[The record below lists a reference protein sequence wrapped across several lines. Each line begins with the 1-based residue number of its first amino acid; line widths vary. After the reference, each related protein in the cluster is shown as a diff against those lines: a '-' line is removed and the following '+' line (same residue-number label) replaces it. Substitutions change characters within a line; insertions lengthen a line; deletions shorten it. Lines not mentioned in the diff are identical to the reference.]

1 MAERKVSAR
10 NKKNNSPVRD
20 NSYDEFISLYGSR
33 LRKTDTKTVAEPV
46 KRKHGETPLES
57 RCEEINP
64 HMTRNP
70 ATEHQISTKRSGR
83 MFSDDSG
90 FKAESY
96 NKRFELTPE
105 MPEIVETGESED
117 LTGNSLPGQQTMADL
132 IEQSGLTDVCIP
144 VEAQIEDE
152 DYDPFAQAY
161 KEFREKAPLS
171 FGKSEKL
178 RAIARTAADDAG
190 MEPDSQLSFP
200 AFDPLFKFP
209 EEENAK
215 KKHKKIKSKRKTEKE
230 QKQTFDIDEKDIVTT
245 RVKEEPAKEEEKPAE
260 EDKKRDSKFFDL
272 LSDKEFRQDIEPLFE
287 INNKSEIHSVLQ
299 KLSAQGRSALIKTGA
314 LFVLGIILFLTVAL
328 TGRESVSLNAGLSFA
343 FLLISAGLCIKEII
357 EGVKDI
363 IKLKITLSS
372 TAVIFILTAMIQI
385 IVASIT
391 KNTTMQII
399 TPCVILSLTSVTAPK
414 LLLTNNAR
422 LTSGLMSAD
431 SFSILKNASD
441 GGIDGVVKEKFAGS
455 DGQLRYSASTH
466 FATGLIKKLT
476 NAVPKAFGTN
486 AVCFVLFI
494 LALIA
499 SVASSVIS
507 SDATVGATAF
517 CAIIITTLPTT
528 YTFTAA
534 LFLYNTNNDLAKKK
548 ASIISYRCAS
558 ELTETKAVVF
568 NASEIIEQS
577 ACSIHGVKAF
587 GHTDPQNASLCC
599 AAAINAAHSPLMN
612 IMKQITEQSDV
623 EIPEAESFEIFSS
636 GGIKAVVN
644 GTDVLLGSRD
654 FLEDNGIYIPKEN
667 YEEKFLS
674 GDRKLLYLATD
685 GKFSML
691 LIVSYHIKRSVA
703 AFFKNLAANGIKII
717 IYSADPNITPE
728 YIQHKCKLPA
738 ETVFETGPAEAS
750 YFTDKNLKTESALPA
765 DAFSDGNIDSVA
777 YLFRKAFRLNKAIY
791 TLPFVNYI
799 MSALC
804 ALLIICPL
812 FLGGAAIL
820 GNLYILILKTV
831 SFAVSVISMLI
842 LAKTTDRR

>member
-33 LRKTDTKTVAEPV
+33 LRKTDTRTVAEPV
-46 KRKHGETPLES
+46 KRNNGETPLES
-57 RCEEINP
+57 RCEDINP
-64 HMTRNP
+64 HMTHNP

-90 FKAESY
+90 FKAENY
-96 NKRFELTPE
+96 NKRFDLTPE
-105 MPEIVETGESED
+105 MPEITETEESEE
-117 LTGNSLPGQQTMADL
+117 LSVNSLPGQQTMADL
-132 IEQSGLTDVCIP
+132 IEQSGITDICIP

-152 DYDPFAQAY
+152 DYDPFAEAY
-161 KEFREKAPLS
+161 KEFRENAPLS

-209 EEENAK
+209 EEEEDK
-215 KKHKKIKSKRKTEKE
+215 KKHKKTKSKRKAEKE
-230 QKQTFDIDEKDIVTT
+230 QKQTFDIDEKDIVTNRT
-245 RVKEEPAKEEEKPAE
+245 KEDPEQEEEQPAE
-260 EDKKRDSKFFDL
+260 EENKRESKFFDL
-272 LSDKEFRQDIEPLFE
+272 LADKEFQQDVDPLFE

-314 LFVLGIILFLTVAL
+314 LFALGTILFLVVAVAGRENVAL
-328 TGRESVSLNAGLSFA
+328 NTGLSFV
-343 FLLISAGLCIKEII
+343 FLVISAGLCIKEFI
-357 EGVKDI
+357 EGIKDI
-363 IKLKITLSS
+363 IKFRFTQSS
-372 TAVIFILTAMIQI
+372 NAVIFILTALIQI
-385 IVASIT
+385 IVASVT
-391 KNTTMQII
+391 KNTAMQII

-422 LTSGLMSAD
+422 LTAGLMSAD
-431 SFSILKNASD
+431 NISILKKASD

-455 DGQLRYSASTH
+455 DGYLRYSAATH
-466 FATGLIKKLT
+466 FATGLIKKLK

-486 AVCFVLFI
+486 AVSLVVFVLAI
-494 LALIA
+494 IS
-499 SVASSVIS
+499 SVASSVIL
-507 SDATVGATAF
+507 SDMTAGATAF
-517 CAIIITTLPTT
+517 CAIIITSLPAT

-534 LFLYNTNNDLAKKK
+534 LFLYNTNNDLAKKN
-548 ASIISYRCAS
+548 ASVISYRCAT
-558 ELTETKAVVF
+558 ELTDTKAVVF

-587 GHTDPQNASLCC
+587 GHTDPQKASLCC
-599 AAAINAAHSPLMN
+599 AAAINASKSPLMN
-612 IMKQITEQSDV
+612 IMKQITDQS
-623 EIPEAESFEIFSS
+623 EIAIPEAESFEIVSS
-636 GGIKAVVN
+636 GGIKAVVD

-667 YEEKFLS
+667 YEEKFLT

-685 GKFSML
+685 RKFSML

-703 AFFKNLAANGIKII
+703 AFFKNLAANGIKIV

-728 YIQHKCKLPA
+728 YIQRKCKLPS
-738 ETVFETGPAEAS
+738 ETVFETGSAEAS

-791 TLPFVNYI
+791 TLPFVNYM

-812 FLGGAAIL
+812 FLGSASIL

-831 SFAVSVISMLI
+831 SFAVSIISMLI

>member
-1 MAERKVSAR
+1 MAERKVSTR
-10 NKKNNSPVRD
+10 NKKNNSPERD
-20 NSYDEFISLYGSR
+20 NLYNEFISLYGSR

-46 KRKHGETPLES
+46 KRKIGETPLES

-64 HMTRNP
+64 HMTHNP

-83 MFSDDSG
+83 LFSDDSG

-105 MPEIVETGESED
+105 MPDIIEDDETEEFAA
-117 LTGNSLPGQQTMADL
+117 NSLPGQQTMADL
-132 IEQSGLTDVCIP
+132 IEESGITDVCIP
-144 VEAQIEDE
+144 VEAQIADE
-152 DYDPFAQAY
+152 DYDPFTEAY
-161 KEFREKAPLS
+161 KEFRENAPLS

-209 EEENAK
+209 EEEEEK
-215 KKHKKIKSKRKTEKE
+215 KKHKKAKSKRKAQKEKN
-230 QKQTFDIDEKDIVTT
+230 QTFDIDEKDIVTNST
-245 RVKEEPAKEEEKPAE
+245 KEEPEQEEPKTEEETKVE
-260 EDKKRDSKFFDL
+260 SKFFDL
-272 LSDKEFRQDIEPLFE
+272 LADKEFQQDVEPLFE
-287 INNKSEIHSVLQ
+287 IGSKSDIHGVLQ
-299 KLSAQGRSALIKTGA
+299 KLSLQGRSALIKTGA
-314 LFVLGIILFLTVAL
+314 LFLLGVILFFAVSVAGRENVAL
-328 TGRESVSLNAGLSFA
+328 NTGLSFA
-343 FLLISAGLCIKEII
+343 FLLISTGLCIKEIA

-363 IKLKITLSS
+363 IRLKLTLSS
-372 TAVIFILTAMIQI
+372 TAVIFILTALVQI
-385 IVASIT
+385 IVAAVT
-391 KNTTMQII
+391 KNTAMQIL

-422 LTSGLMSAD
+422 LTAGLMSAD
-431 SFSILKNASD
+431 SISILKKASD

-455 DGQLRYSASTH
+455 DGQLRYSSATH
-466 FATGLIKKLT
+466 FATGLMKKLT
-476 NAVPKAFGTN
+476 NAIPKAFGTN
-486 AVCFVLFI
+486 AVCLVIFI
-494 LALIA
+494 LAVVA
-499 SVASSVIS
+499 SIASSVIS

-517 CAIIITTLPTT
+517 CSIIITTLPAT

-548 ASIISYRCAS
+548 ASIISYRCAT
-558 ELTETKAVVF
+558 ELTGTKAVVF

-587 GHTDPQNASLCC
+587 GHTDPQKASLCC

-612 IMKQITEQSDV
+612 IMKQITDQSEV
-623 EIPEAESFEIFSS
+623 QIPEAESFEIFSS
-636 GGIKAVVN
+636 GGIKALVN

-667 YEEKFLS
+667 YEEKFLT

-703 AFFKNLAANGIKII
+703 AFFKNLAANGIKIV

-728 YIQHKCKLPA
+728 YIQRKCKLPS
-738 ETVFETGPAEAS
+738 ETVFATGSAEAS
-750 YFTDKNLKTESALPA
+750 YFTDKNLKTEPALPA

-791 TLPFVNYI
+791 TLPFVNYM

-812 FLGGAAIL
+812 FLGGATIL

-831 SFAVSVISMLI
+831 SFAVSIISMLI